1 MAART
6 SKRDA
11 RQRQTAGGK
20 PATSAPGTADSREAQ
35 SIPLLEWI
43 IGGIG
48 FLIMAAVLG
57 FLLFAAMMEDHPLP
71 DVKLSVDAVRQIRN
85 GYLVQI
91 TALNEGGST
100 AEGVVVEGEL
110 RNGTELIEQSRIEI
124 EFLPPHSRKRAGLF
138 FSRDPKQFELRLRPH
153 GYEEP

>member
-1 MAART
+1 MAVVSTLTETTRELRARR
-6 SKRDA
+6 SNLAVPGSSPKMLDKARGLAADQIFMDLEDSVAPIAKEDA
-11 RQRQTAGGK
+11 RKNVVA
-20 PATSAPGTADSREAQ
+20 
-35 SIPLLEWI
+35 
-43 IGGIG
+43 
-48 FLIMAAVLG
+48 
-57 FLLFAAMMEDHPLP
+57 
-71 DVKLSVDAVRQIRN
+71 
-85 GYLVQI
+85 
-91 TALNEGGST
+91 ALNEGGST